1 MTLAVKRAY
10 AAAVHAGGTALVHLR
25 LGPNA
30 VTLLAL
36 AVGLAGALSFV
47 VTHDALT
54 FALVMGLGAFLDALD
69 GEVARRTGSVTAFG
83 GYLDAMCD
91 RFYEGAVILAVATVS
106 GHHVLCFLFLFASYT
121 VSYAKARTAIVL
133 PISNEGW
140 PDFMGREGRMLGF
153 VTSVLVYGTFPDA
166 RLLGHDPL
174 AWCLI
179 VLIILVAITAAARMR
194 KAHDLLAAAH
204 ETVGREPKP

>member
-1 MTLAVKRAY
+1 MNVAVKRAY

-25 LGPNA
+25 LGPNT

-36 AVGLAGALSFV
+36 GVGLAGAASFAL
-47 VTHDALT
+47 THDAFT

-69 GEVARRTGSVTAFG
+69 GEVARRTGAVTAFG

-91 RFYEGAVILAVATVS
+91 RFYEGAVILAVAIVS

-133 PISNEGW
+133 PISNDDW

-153 VTSVLVYGTFPDA
+153 VTSVLVYGVYPDA
-166 RLLGHDPL
+166 RVLGVGAL

-179 VLIILVAITAAARMR
+179 VLIGLVVITLVARMR
-194 KAHDLLAAAH
+194 KAHTLMTDARQAL
-204 ETVGREPKP
+204 VREPRP